1 MAKKPAKLEMARGSE
16 VVDVP
21 MPRLAAFNKNRPA
34 NQLLRTQTVHLR
46 HGLAKHAE
54 KVVRHLAIV
63 TALLAID
70 IDSIKTE
77 GQVSE
82 YSKGV
87 MQILHPHGGKPR
99 LQAKE
104 PK

>member
-1 MAKKPAKLEMARGSE
+1 MARKPANVEMARSPE
-16 VVDVP
+16 IVDLP
-21 MPRLAAFNKNRPA
+21 MPGPAAFNKDRPA
-34 NQLLRTQTVHLR
+34 NQLLRMQTVHLR

-54 KVVRHLAIV
+54 KVVRHLAKV

-82 YSKGV
+82 YSKSVTG
-87 MQILHPHGGKPR
+87 ILHPHGGKLHR
-99 LQAKE
+99 HAKE
-104 PK
+104 SK